1 MRTRKT
7 RLEFGKI
14 ADLWSSE
21 SAPGHLGR
29 EDTLMEL
36 LSALWRGEFEDED
49 GSNSCLQIHP
59 LEPGGAEFIAD
70 NFGDEYNA

>member
-49 GSNSCLQIHP
+49 GSNTQHTI
-59 LEPGGAEFIAD
+59 
-70 NFGDEYNA
+70 